1 MVSLLANRRAFL
13 SAALIV
19 PVAGCQ
25 ELSQVV
31 MPRRTTGLAP
41 RVDRM
46 IIMLQRSGR
55 DAMMAPEPFAMMG
68 LSNGGRDVPSKQ
80 MAEDGPDGRYVL
92 SLIGFRSLH
101 EFVFHRRQ
109 GEGQSEVLV
118 FHHVDGAFTR
128 LASVR
133 YARTGKPQPLSDVAI
148 ADSDFQQQLS
158 FWLARVPG
166 R

>member
-1 MVSLLANRRAFL
+1 MLASRRAFL

-19 PVAGCQ
+19 PLAGCDQ
-25 ELSQVV
+25 VSQVV
-31 MPRRTTGLAP
+31 MPRRTRALAP

-68 LSNGGRDVPSKQ
+68 LSNGGRDVPAKQ

-92 SLIGFRSLH
+92 SLIGFRSIH
-101 EFVFHRRQ
+101 EFVFHRKQ
-109 GEGQSEVLV
+109 GEDQREVLV

-133 YARTGKPQPLSDVAI
+133 YPRNGKPQPLSDVAI
-148 ADSDFQQQLS
+148 ADADFQQQLS